1 MGSITN
7 ILVPIKDC
15 SARAL
20 PAVDKAAQ
28 LAAALGAR
36 MELFHDIATAIPV
49 EALQKAESTLRGIK
63 TEMRQTALS
72 GLERLAAPLRKRGIV
87 VSVAAVW
94 DYPPYEAIVRRAVA
108 IGADLIV
115 APRRDR
121 HRLPALLGYTDW
133 ELLRSSPV
141 AVLLVK
147 TSASYR
153 RPQVLAAVD
162 PTHAHAKPST
172 LDPRILDYGT
182 QVSRALRG
190 ALHVVHAYFPQPIPP
205 SITFDTVRRKS
216 ILADAERAA
225 QAIFAS
231 ALPKSIPASRR
242 HLIRGNPV
250 AVVPATARKLGS
262 NIVVIGAVSRSA
274 LKRLFIGNTAESV
287 MDALRCD
294 LLVVK
299 PAQFAVK
306 HPRARR
312 GTNLI
317 SIPLII

>member
-108 IGADLIV
+108 RPWRGFD
-115 APRRDR
+115 RRAASR
-121 HRLPALLGYTDW
+121 PA
-133 ELLRSSPV
+133 SSPSI
-141 AVLLVK
+141 AGL
-147 TSASYR
+147 YR
-153 RPQVLAAVD
+153 L
-162 PTHAHAKPST
+162 
-172 LDPRILDYGT
+172 
-182 QVSRALRG
+182 G
-190 ALHVVHAYFPQPIPP
+190 ALTI
-205 SITFDTVRRKS
+205 KS
-216 ILADAERAA
+216 GRCAA
-225 QAIFAS
+225 GQNLS
-231 ALPKSIPASRR
+231 VLSPAAGARSRR
-242 HLIRGNPV
+242 SHSC
-250 AVVPATARKLGS
+250 ACEA
-262 NIVVIGAVSRSA
+262 
-274 LKRLFIGNTAESV
+274 
-287 MDALRCD
+287 
-294 LLVVK
+294 
-299 PAQFAVK
+299 K
-306 HPRARR
+306 HA
-312 GTNLI
+312 
-317 SIPLII
+317 